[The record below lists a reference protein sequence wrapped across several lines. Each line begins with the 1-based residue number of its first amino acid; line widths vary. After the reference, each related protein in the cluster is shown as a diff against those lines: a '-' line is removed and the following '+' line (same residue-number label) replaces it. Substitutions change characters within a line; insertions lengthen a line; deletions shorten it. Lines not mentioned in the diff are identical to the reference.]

1 MQVSIWGVC
10 QDLTVGGCM
19 SCHLRTATFTT
30 LPFLLA
36 MEVLVAW
43 RRTQQFSAVVEGWWY
58 GLGSELFGDANP
70 LAQAPL
76 YL

>member
-1 MQVSIWGVC
+1 
-10 QDLTVGGCM
+10 M

-43 RRTQQFSAVVEGWWY
+43 RRTQQFSGVVEGWWY
-58 GLGSELFGDANP
+58 GLGSELFGAGANP
-70 LAQAPL
+70 LPQAPF

>member
-1 MQVSIWGVC
+1 
-10 QDLTVGGCM
+10 
-19 SCHLRTATFTT
+19 
-30 LPFLLA
+30 